1 MDKTLSFTSQGAGAG
16 IGGMRTQ
23 MAAKMGYG
31 DVSQGPSKQGLGV
44 KTGLA
49 GLDKILNRDNSS
61 LVKKFKT
68 R

>member
-1 MDKTLSFTSQGAGAG
+1 
-16 IGGMRTQ
+16 MRTQ

-31 DVSQGPSKQGLGV
+31 DVSRGPSKQGLGV
-44 KTGLA
+44 NTGLP

-61 LVKKFKT
+61 LVKKFK

>member
-1 MDKTLSFTSQGAGAG
+1 
-16 IGGMRTQ
+16 MRTQ

-31 DVSQGPSKQGLGV
+31 DVSRGPGKQGLGV
-44 KTGLA
+44 KTGLP

-61 LVKKFKT
+61 LVKKFK